1 MAIEHSNGDF
11 EIGDFQE
18 KFEKFT
24 GMVNSG
30 VPVRAFH
37 VGSLDYLQKKAEEKP
52 IKERLDALEAK
63 MKETEIVRSDTIHLP
78 TRDDMDK
85 LGIAP

>member
-1 MAIEHSNGDF
+1 MAIEHTNGEF
-11 EIGDFQE
+11 EIGDFFE
-18 KFEKFT
+18 MRDKFCDMT
-24 GMVNSG
+24 DRG

-37 VGSLDYLQKKAEEKP
+37 VGSFEDLQKRAEEKP
-52 IKERLDALEAK
+52 IKQRLDELEAK
-63 MKETEIVRSDTIHLP
+63 VKETEIVRSDTIHLP